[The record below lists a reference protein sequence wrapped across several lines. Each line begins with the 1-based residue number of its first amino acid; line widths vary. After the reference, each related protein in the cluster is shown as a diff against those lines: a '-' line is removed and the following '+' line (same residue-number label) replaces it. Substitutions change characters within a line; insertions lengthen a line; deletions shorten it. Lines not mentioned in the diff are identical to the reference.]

1 MVIQYFKPQQ
11 DPVALRLLK
20 LNCFSLFHSHFFFNI
35 DPNSDISGN
44 AVTKPEMLQDKLVQ
58 LTHHGKP

>member
-20 LNCFSLFHSHFFFNI
+20 LNCFSLFHSHFFLTLILIQTFQ
-35 DPNSDISGN
+35 
-44 AVTKPEMLQDKLVQ
+44 VML
-58 LTHHGKP
+58 